1 MRHCATVR
9 GQPDGPS
16 RVQQGMRDFRQAVV
30 QVIGNPGFSLAVML
44 TLALGLGLN
53 AVAFAVVE
61 NVILRP
67 LPYPAPEQLVAIW
80 ETQPGVAARN
90 VAPANFLDWRA
101 AASLDGM
108 AAYNRRRRSL
118 AGDEP
123 QRVTIATVSSNFFD
137 VLGAVPMRGR
147 GFVAA
152 VSPGEPREI
161 LLREDLWRT
170 HFGADP
176 MIAGRPVQLDEETF
190 VVAGVIPRA
199 LAFPEDVVAWTQ
211 APHDIPELGAGAP
224 TDLRRMRDAWYFS
237 VVGRLG
243 PGVTIEQAQRE
254 LDGIAARLRD
264 EHPATNATAGVA
276 LVALHAQV
284 TGSSAQLVWGLFAVS
299 ACVLLIACGNVATLL
314 LARGLGRSRDLA
326 IRSAL
331 GASRARLV
339 RELSLESLVLAVG
352 GAGLGLAAAWLS
364 GSAIVALLPDGV
376 PRVAAVSID
385 GTTAAFSLGA
395 ALLTALGCGAA
406 PAVIASRAGFTSLR
420 DGRSGPSRSSARV
433 AAGLVAT
440 QLAVTVVLLSGT
452 GLLLRSVWDLYE
464 RDVNID
470 VDRLLAIDVTIPDAR
485 PRGRAAAA
493 LDVER
498 MAERLAVLP
507 GVESAAAVQTLP
519 LAGRGP
525 SATIRVDGRAFAQ
538 GEAPDVIWKVVTPS
552 YFRAVG
558 LPVLRGRGFTDADRD
573 GTQPVAVVNAALA
586 SLLWPDGDP
595 VGARIGTGLDGDGAP
610 VVIVGVVDDAPQ
622 TGLSGDVLPEM
633 YRPLAQPAR
642 FGVESM
648 SFVVRAVGDPAG
660 LSAAARQAI
669 REIHPRAPV
678 ASVRPLSAVV
688 AAGLGREL
696 TAARGLALFGAIAL
710 ALAAVGLYGVMSR
723 LVGDRT
729 RELGVRLALGAAPSS
744 VRWLVL
750 RRTLLVSSAGLVIGI
765 AAAVAAARQLGA
777 LLHGVSPSDPLVLSA
792 AAAVL
797 LAAALAAGYLPA
809 RRASR
814 IDPLIVLRD

>member
-1 MRHCATVR
+1 
-9 GQPDGPS
+9 
-16 RVQQGMRDFRQAVV
+16 MRDLRQTVV
-30 QVIGNPGFSLAVML
+30 RLAGSPGFSVPVML
-44 TLALGLGLN
+44 TLALGIGLN
-53 AVAFAVVE
+53 ALAFGVVE
-61 NVILRP
+61 TVLLRP
-67 LPYPAPEQLVAIW
+67 LPYPAPGQLAAIW
-80 ETQPGVAARN
+80 ETQPGIPLRN
-90 VAPANFLDWRA
+90 VAPANFLDWRE
-101 AASLDGM
+101 AASFDGM

-118 AGDEP
+118 AGDDP
-123 QRVTIATVSSNFFD
+123 QRITIATVSSNFFD
-137 VLGAVPMRGR
+137 VLGVPAMRGR
-147 GFVAA
+147 GFLAP

-170 HFGADP
+170 RFGADP
-176 MIAGRPVQLDEETF
+176 AIAGRTVQLDEETF

-199 LAFPEDVVAWTQ
+199 LAFPEEVVAWTQ

-237 VVGRLG
+237 VVGRLR
-243 PGVTIEQAQRE
+243 PGVTLEQARRE
-254 LDGIAARLRD
+254 LDGIAARLRE
-264 EHPATNATAGVA
+264 EHPATNANAGVA
-276 LVALHAQV
+276 LVGLHAQV
-284 TGSSAQLVWGLFAVS
+284 TGSSAQMVWGLFGVS

-339 RELSLESLVLAVG
+339 RELSLESLVLAFG
-352 GAGLGLAAAWLS
+352 GAALGLAVMWLS
-364 GSAIVALLPDGV
+364 APAVVAMLPGGM
-376 PRVAAVSID
+376 PRASSVSID
-385 GTTAAFSLGA
+385 GKTVLFSLCA
-395 ALLTALGCGAA
+395 ALVTALGCGAA
-406 PAVIASRAGFTSLR
+406 PALIASRAGFVSLR

-433 AAGLVAT
+433 AAALVAT

-452 GLLLRSVWDLYE
+452 GLLLRSIWDLYQ

-485 PRGRAAAA
+485 SRGRAAAA
-493 LDVER
+493 LDVAR
-498 MAERLAVLP
+498 MAERLGALP

-525 SATIRVDGRAFAQ
+525 SATIRLDGRAFAQ

-558 LPVLRGRGFTDADRD
+558 LPVLRGRGFTDADRE
-573 GTQPVAVVNAALA
+573 GTQPVAVVNATLA

-595 VGARIGTGLDGDGAP
+595 IGARIGTGLDGDGAP
-610 VVIVGVVDDAPQ
+610 VVIVGVVGDAPQ
-622 TGLSGDVLPEM
+622 TGLGADVLPEM

-648 SFVVRAVGDPAG
+648 SFVVRATGDPAG

-710 ALAAVGLYGVMSR
+710 ALAAVGLYGVMAR

-729 RELGVRLALGAAPSS
+729 LELGVRLALGAAPSS

-750 RRTLLVSSAGLVIGI
+750 RRTLMVSVGGLVIGTI
-765 AAAVAAARQLGA
+765 ASVAAARQLGA

-797 LAAALAAGYLPA
+797 LAATLAAGYLPA

-814 IDPLIVLRD
+814 IDPLIVLRG